1 MFFVFLF
8 LVYFIHFF
16 GSLVGSMRFFFRLIV
31 LFGLLLFFGHININ
45 YNVVEIP
52 ATFRHRQNKIPVEK
66 ENQTKRKSGG
76 DCFAEGALCV
86 YYFTISLILCTFLIV
101 HHKNFLFLLSK
112 PLFQESTRWNW
123 SSI

>member
-1 MFFVFLF
+1 MMFFVFLF

-112 PLFQESTRWNW
+112 PLFQESTR
-123 SSI
+123 